1 MRWMTLVA
9 MAAMAAGCDVE
20 EADVAEADG
29 EQRMFE
35 EGVDLGN
42 DLTIVTNTN
51 APNCNKKPWSS
62 SFRCRPGGEQV
73 QSQAGTNPEG
83 HDPIELKINGGLLY
97 GKLDE
102 KTGGVIISFDRE
114 GTEVAAEVY
123 GLERVESITVMDAP
137 DQWESAVSAV
147 HLEIVA
153 GDSVVTVPNII
164 DFETEAGFNAE
175 SARK

>member
-1 MRWMTLVA
+1 MRLLVTWV
-9 MAAMAAGCDVE
+9 GSRLVC
-20 EADVAEADG
+20 
-29 EQRMFE
+29 
-35 EGVDLGN
+35 
-42 DLTIVTNTN
+42 T
-51 APNCNKKPWSS
+51 
-62 SFRCRPGGEQV
+62 GGEWKNYFQIM
-73 QSQAGTNPEG
+73 
-83 HDPIELKINGGLLY
+83 DINGGLLY